1 MQKEIWNGLLIFAT
15 ASEAGSFTAASRQLG
30 TTPSAVSHAIKKLE
44 QQLETRLLHR
54 STRSIA
60 ATEAGL
66 RLLAEL
72 APTLKTLNQTIDSI
86 GEHGDQVSGRI
97 RLTCHRVAAQYSLM
111 PRIADF
117 MQAYPGV
124 FVDIDINDRLVDFIA
139 EGFDA
144 GVRRNEALSPDMIAV
159 RIDQPTKLHYVASP
173 TYLANFGTPENPQ
186 ALNRHRCIGYR
197 FLSAS
202 TLFPWTFVNG
212 TEEYSVN
219 PQFHLIL
226 NDAELLLHAALNH
239 CGIVCLVEEQALPW
253 LKNGQLV
260 EVFENSTPTLQANY
274 LYFSGRDLVPSALRA
289 FIDFMKCE

>member
-1 MQKEIWNGLLIFAT
+1 MQKEIWNGLLVFAT
-15 ASEAGSFTAASRQLG
+15 ACEAGSFTAASRQLG

-44 QQLETRLLHR
+44 TQLEARLLHR

-66 RLLAEL
+66 RVLAEL
-72 APTLKTLNQTIDSI
+72 APTLKTLNRTIDSI
-86 GEHGDQVSGRI
+86 GGQSDQVSGRI
-97 RLTCHRVAAQYSLM
+97 RLTCHRISAQYSLI

-144 GVRRNEALSPDMIAV
+144 GVRRSEELSPDMIAV
-159 RIDQPTKLHYVASP
+159 RIDQPTRMYYVASP
-173 TYLANFGTPENPQ
+173 GYITQFGTPENLH
-186 ALNRHRCIGYR
+186 ALNQHRCIGYR
-197 FLSAS
+197 FLSAN
-202 TLFPWTFVNG
+202 TLFPWTFVND

-226 NDAELLLHAALNH
+226 NDAELLLHAALND
-239 CGIVCLVEEQALPW
+239 CGIVCLVEEQAFPW
-253 LKNGQLV
+253 LQNGQLV
-260 EVFENSTPTLQANY
+260 EVFEKKAPTLPANY
-274 LYFSGRDLVPSALRA
+274 IYFSGRELVPTALRA
-289 FIDFMKCE
+289 FIDYMKCD